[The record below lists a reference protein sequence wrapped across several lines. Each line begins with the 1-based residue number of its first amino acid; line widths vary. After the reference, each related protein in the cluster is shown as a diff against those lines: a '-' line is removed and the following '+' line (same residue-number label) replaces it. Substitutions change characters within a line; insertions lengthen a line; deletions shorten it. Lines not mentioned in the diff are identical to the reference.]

1 MHLFALLLSS
11 VHGEFSA
18 SPSILCRAFHL
29 KSFSFLQRGTVKEF
43 CVFVARTSAA
53 KSQPGTRCSVTQD
66 QFVVHCYHMSDGLVA
81 TAITDAEYPPRAAFF
96 TLKDAVS
103 AFRQTHAETWK
114 DQGTRRDR
122 EFKLSDL
129 KPLLADRQDPR
140 SFDPLIR
147 AASATDEVIEVMNDN
162 LQLALSRGE
171 QLDELVGRSEDLS
184 RRAKLFYKESKGK
197 RCCDLM

>member
-18 SPSILCRAFHL
+18 SPSILCRAFYL

-43 CVFVARTSAA
+43 CVFVARTSAGQ
-53 KSQPGTRCSVTQD
+53 SQPGTRCSVSQD
-66 QFVVHCYHMSDGLVA
+66 QFVAHCYHLADGLVA

-96 TLKDAVS
+96 TLKEAVS
-103 AFRQTHAETWK
+103 AFRQTHGEAWK
-114 DQGTRRDR
+114 AAGTPKDR
-122 EFKLSDL
+122 EFKVSAL
-129 KPLLADRQDPR
+129 KSLLTERQDPR
-140 SFDPLIR
+140 AFDPLIR
-147 AASATDEVIEVMNDN
+147 AATATDDVIEVMNDN

-197 RCCDLM
+197 RCCCLM